1 MLWGWN
7 PILPGCGETSTLA
20 RGPSLPARLLC
31 EPQPISDQ
39 PMGGGAS
46 TSRRAVSTRG
56 ITVFVPGLL
65 EL

>member
-1 MLWGWN
+1 MLWEWN
-7 PILPGCGETSTLA
+7 PILPGFGETSTPA
-20 RGPSLPARLLC
+20 QGPTLPARLLC

-39 PMGGGAS
+39 PMGGGVS
-46 TSRRAVSTRG
+46 TSRRAVLTRG